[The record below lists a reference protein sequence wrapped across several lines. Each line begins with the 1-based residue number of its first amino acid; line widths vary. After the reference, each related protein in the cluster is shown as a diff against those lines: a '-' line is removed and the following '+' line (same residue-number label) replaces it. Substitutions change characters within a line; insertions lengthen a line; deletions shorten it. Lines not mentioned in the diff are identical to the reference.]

1 MPERIIV
8 SGIYRSGTSL
18 TAELIHRWGAY
29 VGREGDIFQDE
40 FGYLEHLALQKLN
53 DDLLNNNSRVPTP
66 VDEMLEKAQ
75 DPTLQERALEILEAM
90 DRETEQNGG
99 TAWVWKDPRLPLVL
113 PFWANV
119 WGDVIYVIPVRHPVE
134 TILSAASMDGIDPGT
149 VPLSAGFAYWQF
161 SMLNVVAFTEENQR
175 KVFIA
180 YDQLLQNPQR
190 ECTRLCHFLNEQCGV
205 SPEDASQRI
214 ERMTTQISAKQY
226 HFQHPNALA
235 RVKVT
240 TKEQRALYNFLRVKT
255 MYPDEPFIEDDFALY
270 PGWMEYIQTMD
281 MLFSSNDTQDNK

>member
-29 VGREGDIFQDE
+29 VGREDDIFQDE

-53 DDLLNNNSRVPTP
+53 DELLNNNSRVPTP

-75 DPTLQERALEILEAM
+75 DPSLKERALEILAAM
-90 DRETEQNGG
+90 DRETEQNDGI
-99 TAWVWKDPRLPLVL
+99 AWVWKDPRLPLVL
-113 PFWANV
+113 PFWTNV

-134 TILSAASMDGIDPGT
+134 TILSAASMDGVDPGT

-161 SMLNVVAFTEENQR
+161 SMLNVVAFTEDNRR
-175 KVFIA
+175 KMFIA

-190 ECTRLCHFLNEQCGV
+190 ECARLCLFLDEQCNV
-205 SPEDASQRI
+205 SSEDTNQRI
-214 ERMTTQISAKQY
+214 EQMAAQISSKQY

-255 MYPDEPFIEDDFALY
+255 MYPDEPFTEDDFALY
-270 PGWMEYIQTMD
+270 PGWMEYIQAMD
-281 MLFSSNDTQDNK
+281 MLFSSNETQDNN

>member
-29 VGREGDIFQDE
+29 VGRKDDIFQDE

-53 DDLLNNNSRVPTP
+53 DELLNNNSRVPTP
-66 VDEMLEKAQ
+66 VEEMLEKAQ
-75 DPTLQERALEILEAM
+75 NSNLKERALEILDAM

-99 TAWVWKDPRLPLVL
+99 IAWVWKDPRLPLVL

-119 WGDVIYVIPVRHPVE
+119 WGDVIYVVPVRHPVE

-161 SMLNVVAFTEENQR
+161 SMLNVISFTENSQR
-175 KVFIA
+175 KLFIA

-190 ECTRLCHFLNEQCGV
+190 ECTRLCQFLDEQCGIL
-205 SPEDASQRI
+205 SAEASQRI
-214 ERMTTQISAKQY
+214 ERMTAQISDKQY

-240 TKEQRALYNFLRVKT
+240 TKEQRALYNFIRIKT
-255 MYPDEPFIEDDFALY
+255 IYPDESFIEDDFALY
-270 PGWMEYIQTMD
+270 PGWMEYIQAMD
-281 MLFSSNDTQDNK
+281 MLFSSSDAQENN